1 MKMFRNIC
9 CLLAFLMIA
18 QVAVAAD
25 FQEMEDEARDNLQM
39 SLLEFM
45 AKNDNFNVS
54 EDEINATQLAE
65 NKTLKMSITLFMMSM
80 YGIVVSGDNTVEEI
94 KVEVFNEDGKSL
106 MTKMINSKSRDVITL
121 NAEYTGEYQVNIT
134 PVKINSDDD
143 YFRVNLHRRNIDLI
157 LTGVFCIE
165 RDYISALAV
174 NHLSHKR
181 FTVLIK
187 HFDFN
192 LFNCVVT

>member
-143 YFRVNLHRRNIDLI
+143 FFRI
-157 LTGVFCIE
+157 GCISWAMLYE
-165 RDYISALAV
+165 E
-174 NHLSHKR
+174 
-181 FTVLIK
+181 
-187 HFDFN
+187 
-192 LFNCVVT
+192 